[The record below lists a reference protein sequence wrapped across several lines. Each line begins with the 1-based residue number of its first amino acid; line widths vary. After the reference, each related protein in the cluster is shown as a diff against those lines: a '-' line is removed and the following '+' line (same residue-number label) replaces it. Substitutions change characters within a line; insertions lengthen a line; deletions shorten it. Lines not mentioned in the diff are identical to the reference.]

1 MKMLNELLKDVMN
14 LGIITADDVKRLTA
28 IELMMLIIERTNG
41 LLNHVEIIDGQLA
54 NLLEIIRTTTLEQLH
69 KWYQDGT
76 LEELINQSTLKLAT
90 KENGINMYLYK
101 NTTKTHVDEQLND
114 ISRCGFNAIYIC
126 VYHEVSNNVFTP
138 YISKQLI
145 EYIITTAKAHGIEHI
160 SLKLHIDG
168 GTKLVPTDIDGF
180 FNSWRTM
187 VVDYANLSKQ
197 HQLESIYISNEMSK
211 LTRGYADKWTPI
223 INYVK
228 ALGLK
233 VGVCYQGLFHCYKS
247 DINGLIDIIAVN
259 IYPALTTNGYDIT
272 HLEATNK
279 IVEQVMDDLKE
290 LKIRY
295 PQKSL
300 MVSEIGCTRNVD
312 ALSVPYGWNFPTENQ
327 SFEPQKIYYKA
338 IFATLCATPNLL
350 DGVYFWSTD
359 DKTKINSFTPF
370 GNIGCEQIIINHLKG
385 GN

>member
-1 MKMLNELLKDVMN
+1 MFNELLENIMN
-14 LGIITADDVKRLTA
+14 LGIITEDDVKRLTA

-41 LLNHVEIIDGQLA
+41 LLNHVEIIDGKLA
-54 NLLEIIRTTTLEQLH
+54 NLLEIIRTTTLEQLN
-69 KWYQDGT
+69 KWEQDGT

-101 NTTKTHVDEQLND
+101 TTTKAHVDEQLND
-114 ISRCGFNAIYIC
+114 ISRCGFNAIHIC
-126 VYHEVSNNVFTP
+126 VYHGVSNNVFTP

-145 EYIITTAKAHGIEHI
+145 EYIITSAKALGIEHI
-160 SLKLHIDG
+160 SIKLHIDG
-168 GTKLVPTDIDGF
+168 STQLIPTDIDGF

-187 VVDYANLSKQ
+187 VADYAKLSTQ
-197 HQLESIYISNEMSK
+197 HQLESLYISNEMSK
-211 LTRGYADKWTPI
+211 LTIGYVDKWTPI

-247 DINGLIDIIAVN
+247 DINDLIDIIAVN
-259 IYPALTTNGYDIT
+259 IYPALTSSGYDIT

-279 IVEQVMDDLKE
+279 IVGQVMDDLKE

-300 MVSEIGCTRNVD
+300 MVSEIGCSRNVD
-312 ALSVPYGWNFPTENQ
+312 ALSKPYGWNFPTANQ

-350 DGVYFWSTD
+350 DGLYFWSTD
-359 DKTKINSFTPF
+359 DKTKLNSFSPI
-370 GNIGCEQIIINHLKG
+370 GNPDCEQIIINHLKG